1 MNSDYTMIMDK
12 EPILPLTNLRLIH
25 VATYLTAVVIGVLGA
40 GGLTGLPARVA
51 FVTLCL
57 AFALVY
63 AVAVR
68 SDDFVRQAHL
78 YFAVQTGLFI
88 GLIALRSPSGAFSFL
103 LFVLAIQ
110 ATIVFPGRIAV
121 RWLALFYLLASFSE
135 YLMADLENAIGGAI
149 FYIAVFFLA
158 GMIGHSTRRAELT
171 SRFNQELVDVLQTAR
186 HQLQELAVVEERNRL
201 ARDIHDGLGHYLTAT
216 TMQVQGAR
224 ALLANT
230 DAAAQAPT
238 ALDALSKAETLLQEA
253 LADVRRSV
261 GALRT
266 TPANQ
271 KPLPAA
277 VGDLVAECRATT
289 DADVRFDLRGTPRPL
304 SSPIELTLYR
314 VAQEG
319 LTNIRKHAQAK
330 RVEVM
335 LAYDLDRVNLT
346 IGDDGRGMGESSNG
360 YGLLGLR
367 ERVQLVGGQVTIQ
380 TAPEQGFRLEVEIP
394 T

>member
-1 MNSDYTMIMDK
+1 MNSDYTMIMNK

-40 GGLTGLPARVA
+40 GGLTNLPARLA

-68 SDDFVRQAHL
+68 SDNFVRRAHL
-78 YFAVQTGLFI
+78 YFTVQTGLFI
-88 GLIALRSPSGAFSFL
+88 GLIALRSPSGAFPFL
-103 LFVLAIQ
+103 LFILAIQ
-110 ATIVFPGRIAV
+110 ATIVFPGRVAV
-121 RWLALFYLLASFSE
+121 RWLAIFYLLASFSE

-224 ALLANT
+224 ALLATT
-230 DAAAQAPT
+230 DAATQAPT

-277 VGDLVAECRATT
+277 IGDLVAECRATT
-289 DADVRFDLRGTPRPL
+289 DAEVQFDLRGAPRPL

-314 VAQEG
+314 VTQEG
-319 LTNIRKHAQAK
+319 LTNVRKHAQAG
-330 RVEVM
+330 RVEVV
-335 LAYDLDRVNLT
+335 LAYDPDKVNLT
-346 IGDDGRGMGESSNG
+346 ISDDGRGMGQTSNG

>member
-1 MNSDYTMIMDK
+1 MIMDK
-12 EPILPLTNLRLIH
+12 EPIFPLTNLRLIH

-40 GGLTGLPARVA
+40 GGLTDLLARLA

-68 SDDFVRQAHL
+68 RDDFVRWAHF

-88 GLIALRSPSGAFSFL
+88 GLIALRSPSGAFPFL

-224 ALLANT
+224 ALLTTT
-230 DAAAQAPT
+230 DAATQAPA

-277 VGDLVAECRATT
+277 IGDLVAECRATT
-289 DADVRFDLRGTPRPL
+289 DADVRFDLRGAARPL

-335 LAYDLDRVNLT
+335 LAYDLDKVNLT
-346 IGDDGRGMGESSNG
+346 IGDNGRGMGESANG

>member
-1 MNSDYTMIMDK
+1 MIMDK

-40 GGLTGLPARVA
+40 GGLTNLPARLA

-68 SDDFVRQAHL
+68 SDNFVRRAHL
-78 YFAVQTGLFI
+78 YFTVQTGLFI
-88 GLIALRSPSGAFSFL
+88 GLIALRSPSGAFPFL
-103 LFVLAIQ
+103 LFILAIQ
-110 ATIVFPGRIAV
+110 ATIVFPGRVAV
-121 RWLALFYLLASFSE
+121 RWLAIFYLLASFSE

-224 ALLANT
+224 ALLATT
-230 DAAAQAPT
+230 DAATQAPT

-277 VGDLVAECRATT
+277 IGDLVAECRATT
-289 DADVRFDLRGTPRPL
+289 DA
-304 SSPIELTLYR
+304 
-314 VAQEG
+314 
-319 LTNIRKHAQAK
+319 
-330 RVEVM
+330 
-335 LAYDLDRVNLT
+335 
-346 IGDDGRGMGESSNG
+346 
-360 YGLLGLR
+360 
-367 ERVQLVGGQVTIQ
+367 
-380 TAPEQGFRLEVEIP
+380 
-394 T
+394 

>member
-40 GGLTGLPARVA
+40 GGLTNLPARLA

-68 SDDFVRQAHL
+68 SDNFVRRAHL
-78 YFAVQTGLFI
+78 YFTVQTGLFI
-88 GLIALRSPSGAFSFL
+88 GLIALRSPSGAFPFL
-103 LFVLAIQ
+103 LFILAIQ
-110 ATIVFPGRIAV
+110 ATIVFPGRVAV
-121 RWLALFYLLASFSE
+121 RWLAIFYLLASFSE

-224 ALLANT
+224 ALLATT
-230 DAAAQAPT
+230 DAATQAPT

-277 VGDLVAECRATT
+277 IGDLVAECRATT
-289 DADVRFDLRGTPRPL
+289 DAEVQFDLRGTPRPL

-314 VAQEG
+314 VTQEG
-319 LTNIRKHAQAK
+319 LTNVRKHAQAG
-330 RVEVM
+330 RVEVV
-335 LAYDLDRVNLT
+335 LAYDPDKVNLT
-346 IGDDGRGMGESSNG
+346 IGDDGRGMGQTSNG

-367 ERVQLVGGQVTIQ
+367 ERVQLVGGQVNIQ

>member
-40 GGLTGLPARVA
+40 GGLTNLPARLA

-68 SDDFVRQAHL
+68 SDNFVRRAHL
-78 YFAVQTGLFI
+78 YFTVQTGLFI
-88 GLIALRSPSGAFSFL
+88 GLIALRSPSGAFPFL
-103 LFVLAIQ
+103 LFILAIQ
-110 ATIVFPGRIAV
+110 ATIVFPGRVAV
-121 RWLALFYLLASFSE
+121 RWLAIFYLLASFSE

-224 ALLANT
+224 ALLATT
-230 DAAAQAPT
+230 DAATQAPT

-277 VGDLVAECRATT
+277 IGDLVAECRATT
-289 DADVRFDLRGTPRPL
+289 DAEVQFDLRGTPRPL

-314 VAQEG
+314 VTQEG
-319 LTNIRKHAQAK
+319 LTNVRKHAQAG
-330 RVEVM
+330 RVEVV
-335 LAYDLDRVNLT
+335 LAYDPDKVNLT
-346 IGDDGRGMGESSNG
+346 ISDDGRGMGQTSNG

-367 ERVQLVGGQVTIQ
+367 ERVQLVGGQVNIQ

>member
-1 MNSDYTMIMDK
+1 MNSEYTMSMNK

-25 VATYLTAVVIGVLGA
+25 VATYLTAVIIGLLGA
-40 GGLTGLPARVA
+40 GGLSDLSARLA
-51 FVTLCL
+51 FITLCL
-57 AFALVY
+57 TFALVY
-63 AVAVR
+63 AVAIR
-68 SDDFVRQAHL
+68 RDDFVRRAHL
-78 YFAVQTGLFI
+78 YFAVQTSIFI
-88 GLIALRSPSGAFSFL
+88 GLIALRSPSGAFPFL

-121 RWLALFYLLASFSE
+121 RWLILFYLLASFND
-135 YLMADLENAIGGAI
+135 YLMVDTINAIGSAV
-149 FYIAVFFLA
+149 FYTAVFFLA

-171 SRFNQELVDVLQTAR
+171 SRFNQELVDILQTAR

-224 ALLANT
+224 ALLTTT
-230 DAAAQAPT
+230 DVATQAPA

-266 TPANQ
+266 TPTNQ

-277 VGDLVAECRATT
+277 IGDLVAECRTIT
-289 DADVRFDLRGTPRPL
+289 GLDIQFDLQGSARLL

-319 LTNIRKHAQAK
+319 LTNIRKHAQAE

-335 LAYDLDRVNLT
+335 LAYAADKVSLT
-346 IGDDGRGMGESSNG
+346 IGDDGRGMGETSNG

-380 TAPEQGFRLEVEIP
+380 TAPQQGFRLEVEIP